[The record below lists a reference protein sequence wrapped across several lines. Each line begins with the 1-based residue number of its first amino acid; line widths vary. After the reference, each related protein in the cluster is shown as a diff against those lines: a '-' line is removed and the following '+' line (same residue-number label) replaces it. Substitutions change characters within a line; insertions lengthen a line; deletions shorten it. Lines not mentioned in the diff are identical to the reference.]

1 MALDPMIEEWM
12 ESRRRKDRERLEEL
26 EEKAAE
32 AWVNSLSAE
41 QREVFME
48 LQKVSAL
55 YRLRWKRLD
64 ARTSKEGRGFT

>member
-55 YRLRWKRLD
+55 YRLRWKRLE
-64 ARTSKEGRGFT
+64 ARTSEEGRGFT